1 MSDDK
6 WTPLGQD
13 GMVMSRSKTHR
24 FLTVTFKRF
33 TWCDWCK
40 GFIWGLGKQG
50 LRCAECKYAIHKKC
64 EAAILHSHD
73 KEKKACRMAKEV
85 SASGERPIFR
95 FKVKEKGASE
105 CLLEIDPN
113 ESVPVLYFYTPNL
126 PKMKVACSD
135 VFSEKLL
142 LNPKQLI
149 LRFFET
155 KKIVQFS
162 SRREREQ
169 LAGALSYLSHRVT
182 SSPSVVPLRVWMG
195 TWNMGDAPPPE
206 GLKLSDWCKVE
217 EDFDIICFTVQECEY
232 KPRAGYKSCEEDWFK
247 TTEALVGPKYFR
259 VDKLSLEKIR
269 VIVFAKTAHRD
280 YITQIESATEATG
293 IGGVYG
299 NKGGVCVSFTI
310 RETRLC
316 FVGCHLAAHQEK
328 VQDRNSDYM
337 EIVDE
342 MSKKL
347 SGRKNFWF
355 TNEYHHVFWAGDL
368 NYRIDYDRGKVVQ
381 MCYQGLEGWKELY
394 NHDQLQKELAKET
407 VFIDFNE
414 SQPLFQPTYKYDRM
428 KNVYPDDSKQRIPSW
443 CDRILWKSLHEH
455 TITQLEYDSVQTVF
469 GSDHRPVYAV
479 FKLECKNPYIPRSV
493 LNVLTH
499 APVLGSEVADILD
512 PKCNGCFVIRHLAG
526 HDLEASDPNGYSDP
540 YVVFVSNVLQNDYKT
555 GVQSKTLNPTWGGK
569 EKENRI
575 PVLYVNFEEKEYLES
590 ESISF
595 NVYDYDISTADD
607 PLGQGHL
614 DLKGLTDGQPHSFC
628 VRLLGAG
635 KATGLLTGV
644 IQFAVND

>member
-443 CDRILWKSLHEH
+443 CDRILWKSFSDEV
-455 TITQLEYDSVQTVF
+455 ITQEDYYSAQTVF

-479 FKLECKNPYIPRSV
+479 FKLECKNPYIPKSITSN
-493 LNVLTH
+493 L
-499 APVLGSEVADILD
+499 AISSGAVADIVDKKPESYFRIEQLRGHKLD
-512 PKCNGCFVIRHLAG
+512 SKDAG
-526 HDLEASDPNGYSDP
+526 GYSDP
-540 YVVFVSNVLQNDYKT
+540 YVVFVSNVLADDFKT
-555 GVQSKTLNPTWGGK
+555 QRKNKSLNPVWEDK
-569 EKENRI
+569 EV
-575 PVLYVNFEEKEYLES
+575 PLLYVNFDERDYLEQDYLML
-590 ESISF
+590 
-595 NVYDYDISTADD
+595 NVSDWDSTSADD
-607 PLGQGHL
+607 PIGQAHISLRGIC
-614 DLKGLTDGQPHSFC
+614 DGRKHNFC
-628 VRLLGAG
+628 VRLLGKAG
-635 KATGLLTGV
+635 RVSGTITGTVQYEYKGP
-644 IQFAVND
+644 